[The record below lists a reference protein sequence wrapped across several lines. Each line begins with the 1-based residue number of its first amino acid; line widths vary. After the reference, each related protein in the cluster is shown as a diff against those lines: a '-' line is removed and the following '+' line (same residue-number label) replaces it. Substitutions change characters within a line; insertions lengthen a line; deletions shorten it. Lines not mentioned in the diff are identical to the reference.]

1 MISLRTLAAI
11 GILIVLVAVS
21 CDNRSTDNCGQLEI
35 YGRIVFIP
43 LITESSFTEFYVFHS
58 GRPVINAEISVA
70 TQYVPLVDQANGG
83 YRLEFDFGIGDT
95 LAYSVNSEYG
105 SSQGNVIIPDTVS
118 IIRPLPLDTIPN
130 SADYSVVWHRN
141 IGVDGYFV
149 YLQNQNGYASAL
161 TESDIDTTVVLD
173 GHNIFNPGSDRLWV
187 ETLFGVFS
195 SAVAPNGMNLPR
207 GVVGAAGN
215 YREVYVSFAP

>member
-1 MISLRTLAAI
+1 MGFCAVMMAAT
-11 GILIVLVAVS
+11 AS
-21 CDNRSTDNCGQLEI
+21 CDNRSTDNSGQFDV
-35 YGRIVFIP
+35 YGRIVYIP
-43 LITESSFTEFYVFHS
+43 LITESSFTEFYIFHS
-58 GRPVINAEISVA
+58 GRPVINAQISVA
-70 TQYVPLVDQANGG
+70 THSVPLVDQANGR
-83 YRLEFDFGIGDT
+83 YRFEFDFGIGDT
-95 LAYSVNSEYG
+95 LAYSIDSEYG

-130 SADYSVVWHRN
+130 GADYSVVWHRK

-149 YLQNQNGYASAL
+149 YLQNQNGYATAL

-173 GHNIFNPGSDRLWV
+173 GHNIFNPGNDRLWV
-187 ETLFGVFS
+187 EALFGVFS
-195 SAVAPNGMNLPR
+195 STAAPNGMNLPR